1 MEIQQGP
8 SRRVHSPMA
17 SACMAAKTTATS
29 EATSQSLGL
38 PCWAHPVGL
47 EPRPETNPPCSAARH
62 HHRHAGGRVLRPGPP
77 EAAFGHHQAGGAS
90 GQTGG
95 GKEHPG
101 SPHLSLE
108 QAQSVSNFP
117 ASCHTITFFFM
128 QNHVPMWV
136 GPPNVD
142 SHRRGLRSSAPGPG
156 LTSTWPVSR
165 LLGEQLASAAGGS
178 AQADCHLSAVVRGT
192 GPRPACADSLNTRC
206 SGAGDSCQRG
216 GCLVPAHLVLDG
228 SWGAWSGESRLS
240 YQPSPGVQGPHAGSR
255 RSHKEACSL
264 HSGPTRSRRGL
275 GSPPSPCPEG
285 PSLCL
290 AHSCQAA
297 ASSLSCPGPGEGGCH
312 HPCFPNGTTRS
323 LKSPP
328 CTPACPCCAHSPSP
342 GPSAFGLVLARH
354 TRLSCA
360 GRGQTGSTSPGPQGH
375 LIQSPLP
382 GNPASFSHS
391 PL

>member
-1 MEIQQGP
+1 
-8 SRRVHSPMA
+8 
-17 SACMAAKTTATS
+17 
-29 EATSQSLGL
+29 
-38 PCWAHPVGL
+38 
-47 EPRPETNPPCSAARH
+47 
-62 HHRHAGGRVLRPGPP
+62 
-77 EAAFGHHQAGGAS
+77 
-90 GQTGG
+90 
-95 GKEHPG
+95 
-101 SPHLSLE
+101 
-108 QAQSVSNFP
+108 
-117 ASCHTITFFFM
+117 M

-156 LTSTWPVSR
+156 LTSTWPVSH

-178 AQADCHLSAVVRGT
+178 DQAGCHLSAVVRGT

-216 GCLVPAHLVLDG
+216 GCPVPAHLVLDG

-285 PSLCL
+285 PSLRL
-290 AHSCQAA
+290 THSCQAA

-312 HPCFPNGTTRS
+312 HPCFPNGTTPVS
-323 LKSPP
+323 KEPS

-354 TRLSCA
+354 TRLSRA
-360 GRGQTGSTSPGPQGH
+360 GRGQTVSTSPGPQGH
-375 LIQSPLP
+375 HIQSPLP

-391 PL
+391 PLRGGLCTGPVSVWQCPVLPSTWPLFCAPRPAPCWASPEGSGQTSQASRPMALPARRPSSPCTLLCPGTLAGTRGTVVPPDRPPPTTAPRGP